1 MYRRCYRYEDM
12 IPAAAVRAQQV
23 TPFSVPAEQRPADP
37 APLPVDVTVPE
48 PITAPVPDAEPIP
61 DMNEPAQKEAAGCE
75 EEAAEQPLSF
85 TQGMASSIKGIYEN
99 VRSQLIRD
107 GKVLG
112 ILETDDLIILLLIV
126 ILIAEDCDDY
136 VLLLGL
142 AALIFLK

>member
-12 IPAAAVRAQQV
+12 MPAMAVRAQRV
-23 TPFSVPAEQRPADP
+23 NPFPAEQQPEKEMP
-37 APLPVDVTVPE
+37 VEVIEPEPVDSILSAADE
-48 PITAPVPDAEPIP
+48 PVPSHHSEQPQETYQAE
-61 DMNEPAQKEAAGCE
+61 ETSK
-75 EEAAEQPLSF
+75 QPLSF

-99 VRSQLIRD
+99 IRSQLIRD

>member
-12 IPAAAVRAQQV
+12 MPATAIRAERV
-23 TPFSVPAEQRPADP
+23 NPFPAEVPKEKEI
-37 APLPVDVTVPE
+37 PVDVIEPE
-48 PITAPVPDAEPIP
+48 PSPIISTASRP
-61 DMNEPAQKEAAGCE
+61 EAAPSSIDPQQVFQSE
-75 EEAAEQPLSF
+75 ETAEEQPLSF
-85 TQGMASSIKGIYEN
+85 TQGIASSIKGIYEN
-99 VRSQLIRD
+99 IRSQIIRD